1 MEMRDSKTQKV
12 SKRWSTYYFG
22 IDLNTITGLLLGFS
36 GFNGLCGRVGV
47 SHHGK
52 LAGGNNWTRF

>member
-1 MEMRDSKTQKV
+1 MRDSKTQKV
-12 SKRWSTYYFG
+12 SKRWSTYYFS

-36 GFNGLCGRVGV
+36 EFNGLCGRVGV

-52 LAGGNNWTRF
+52 LTGGNNWTIF